1 MVIQVARLTTRLRS
15 RLNTSQDLG
24 ADRSGQQ
31 AATDGVKEPK
41 QRAATSPFLRA
52 EGVKRLALDVPL
64 KFIELVEAR
73 GLIPER
79 VLAAFM
85 ADLAH
90 TGDSNGSDERRIAE
104 GWFDRVL
111 WPEPASEAA
120 VG

>member
-1 MVIQVARLTTRLRS
+1 
-15 RLNTSQDLG
+15 
-24 ADRSGQQ
+24 
-31 AATDGVKEPK
+31 
-41 QRAATSPFLRA
+41 
-52 EGVKRLALDVPL
+52 VKRLALDVPL

-73 GLIPER
+73 GLIPGQ

-85 ADLAH
+85 ADLAY

-104 GWFDRVL
+104 DWFDRVM